1 MLSRVKGLTLTDLL
15 CLFVEK
21 TWEGFTV
28 RLLTSLKRLCVISTL
43 LVCLPLSAMS
53 ESMVRAAV
61 LKVEREQPLPLSRLD
76 LPPDD
81 LGFAGGRLATADNA
95 TTGRFLKQ
103 TFETTEITVD
113 PDGAAAALDQLIAD
127 GAHHVVLLADAQ
139 DVLALADHA
148 KEKEVLL
155 YNALAPDDVL
165 RTDECRS
172 NLVHVA
178 PSRGMLADA
187 VAQYLKWK
195 QWNEWVLIYGSHE
208 RDRLSAD
215 AYRRAA
221 AKFGAKIVE
230 EREFEDT
237 GGARRSDSGH
247 VLVQKQIPVF
257 SQDIS
262 DHEVVVIADDSQV
275 FGAYIPYRTWTP
287 RPVVGA
293 AGLIPSSWHP
303 AHEAWGAT
311 QVQRRFEKQSN
322 RHMRA
327 EDYQV
332 WLALR
337 SVGEAASRAGDVSF
351 AAMRDYILSDKF
363 ELAAFK
369 GQKLTFRSW
378 NRQLRQPVLL
388 ADRKLVVTVSP
399 QEGFLHQTSQ
409 LDTLGYDKPE
419 VRCSTD

>member
-1 MLSRVKGLTLTDLL
+1 MR
-15 CLFVEK
+15 
-21 TWEGFTV
+21 
-28 RLLTSLKRLCVISTL
+28 RLASITRLCV
-43 LVCLPLSAMS
+43 LSIIASLYAQAGMS
-53 ESMVRAAV
+53 ESLIRAAV
-61 LKVEREQPLPLSRLD
+61 MKVEQERPLPLSRLD
-76 LPPDD
+76 LPLDD
-81 LGFAGGRLATADNA
+81 FGFAGGQLATADNA

-103 TFETTEITVD
+103 IFETSEITVTSE
-113 PDGAAAALDQLIAD
+113 GAAAALDELIAS
-127 GAHHVVLLADAQ
+127 GAHHVVLMAGAD
-139 DVLALADHA
+139 DLLALADHA
-148 KEKEVLL
+148 KGKEVLL
-155 YNALAPDDVL
+155 FNAQAPDDFL

-195 QWNEWVLIYGSHE
+195 QWNEWFLIHGSHE

-215 AYRRAA
+215 ALRRAA

-237 GGARRSDSGH
+237 GGSRRSDSGH

-257 SQDIS
+257 SQGVE
-262 DHEVVVIADDSQV
+262 DHDVVVVADESQV

-311 QVQRRFEKQSN
+311 QMQRRFEKQSN
-322 RHMRA
+322 RRMRV

-337 SVGEAASRAGDVSF
+337 AVGEAASRADDTSF

-378 NRQLRQPVLL
+378 NRQLRQPILL
-388 ADRKLVVTVSP
+388 SDRKLVVSVSP
-399 QEGFLHQTSQ
+399 QEGFLHRSSQ

-419 VRCSTD
+419 VRCSID